1 MSLHGDTETIEGDL
15 QQIQAIYEEI
25 KQDVDNKQGTAEQEK
40 AIRDLLD
47 QTRDIL
53 TMLMSYSKK
62 KLKLKP
68 EDTLFVIEVISDL
81 SDLAKKAT
89 IEKDATNKMQQELVT
104 ALQQATGSHNQAE
117 RKLCTIRPFD
127 NSGQDYYSF
136 AMFKAQVENAA
147 WTNNW
152 TDRTSIGMSKASL
165 IGEAARLALNIK
177 PQAYSTL
184 RDFLEALGSVFLPP
198 NETAKAE
205 AAYMNCCQQPT
216 QTIRTY
222 WSEVRFHFSRAYPER
237 APSSETDRSLIS
249 HFINHL
255 KDPIPMEAAILA
267 NCRTYEEA
275 LRAAEAKEGAQQRV
289 QFNLMRRDPAQQQRI
304 QDTLSRYTQRL
315 QPQQQQQQT
324 ATFGQNFQQTPQLQ
338 APNFGQVTSPNNSDL
353 VQQSVNRPGEHQNGQ
368 VNTNWGQPA
377 PIETPQPMEV
387 AALAAM
393 GYQYYPQYRRDN
405 YGYQQYRPPYG
416 NGYQA
421 YRAPMMP
428 YRGHQGFGQPWGQ
441 RGYYRPN
448 GGRGM
453 FNRDNQTLGQ
463 PWTPR
468 DQPPRGRGRGAA
480 TGQRPFRRNGNGAQ
494 IAAIGEGL
502 ADLQQQIYN
511 LHMDEP
517 EVVPGE
523 DCYEDGQDQADG
535 LQDLGIQQ

>member
-1 MSLHGDTETIEGDL
+1 MPDDTETIEGDL

-25 KQDVDNKQGTAEQEK
+25 KQDVDNKQGTAEQET
-40 AIRDLLD
+40 AIRELLN

-53 TMLMSYSKK
+53 NMLAGYSKK

-68 EDTLFVIEVISDL
+68 EDTLFVMEVISDL
-81 SDLAKKAT
+81 SELAKKAT
-89 IEKDATNKMQQELVT
+89 IEKDATSKIQQELVT

-184 RDFLEALGSVFLPP
+184 GGFLEALGSVFLPP

-237 APSSETDRSLIS
+237 ASSSETDRSLIS

-255 KDPIPMEAAILA
+255 KDAIPMEAAILA

-289 QFNLMRRDPAQQQRI
+289 QFNLMRRDPAQQQKF
-304 QDTLSRYTQRL
+304 QDTMSRYNQQL
-315 QPQQQQQQT
+315 QPQQQQT
-324 ATFGQNFQQTPQLQ
+324 TIFGQNFQQNPQLQ
-338 APNFGQVTSPNNSDL
+338 TPNFGQVTSPNTSNL
-353 VQQSVNRPGEHQNGQ
+353 VQQPVIRPGEPGNGQ

-377 PIETPQPMEV
+377 PIETPQAMEV
-387 AALAAM
+387 GALAAM
-393 GYQYYPQYRRDN
+393 GYQYYPQYRREN
-405 YGYQQYRPPYG
+405 YPYQQYRHPFG
-416 NGYQA
+416 NGYQG
-421 YRAPMMP
+421 YRAPMMS
-428 YRGHQGFGQPWGQ
+428 YRGHQGYGQPWGQ

-448 GGRGM
+448 GGRGA
-453 FNRDNQTLGQ
+453 FNRDGQTLGQ

-468 DQPPRGRGRGAA
+468 DPSARGRGRGSGA
-480 TGQRPFRRNGNGAQ
+480 GQRPFRRNGNGAQ

-511 LHMDEP
+511 LHMDDP

-523 DCYEDGQDQADG
+523 DYYEAGPDQAEG
-535 LQDLGIQQ
+535 LQDVGIQQ